1 MKRCTCFFSKTI
13 RGCFLIGLVL
23 LLTVSRSFAQNSSTG
38 YYYSKNGLVEV
49 PINQGSVLVYFK
61 TSQITVS
68 AIHSQFECLRTITL
82 NEDKSDSLYAV
93 EVVVNGKYPSEVA
106 ALKNRT
112 DVFDVEPV
120 LGTTNR
126 YPVSNMFYVKL
137 YQESDTSV
145 LENVANYYRASVNR
159 RVPYCGLWYE
169 LSVNKNSY
177 ANALAA
183 SVEFGETEL
192 FAAVDPG
199 VVYEVQ
205 LYDTPCA
212 TDSLFD
218 DQWGLDAI
226 NACDA
231 WEITTGDTNI
241 HVAVIDQ
248 GVDLSH
254 REFSNLNVTA
264 SYDTYNGS
272 NIYGTHGTLVSG
284 VIFSNHDN
292 NNIAGVAP
300 DASLIKICD
309 TIIGLF
315 EDMMPRMTIAF
326 NYAVAHGADV
336 INNSWG
342 GPCSYDHWTFP
353 RWFMDDA
360 IENALNNGR
369 NGKGCVVVFASGNY
383 NPYLSGFSSVTYPA
397 NAMDGILA
405 VGSMNSNYHR
415 SDFSCYGAELDV
427 VAPGEGIYTTTLNNQ
442 YEDAANGTSFAAPH
456 VSGVAALMLSVNPNM
471 TSKQVSRIIE
481 GTATKLTGYS
491 TVYNNTHKS
500 GGWNTQVGYGLLNAA
515 TAVQSAQNLTLK
527 DLYVKDNQNDDGTE
541 YNNTSTAINSSP
553 DIKVYSL
560 STGIEVTDLV
570 YGSLYEIRL
579 TLRNDR
585 STSATISPSK
595 IKVYWTVETGN
606 IMWRNTWDNAGLSFC
621 GLPICG
627 YVSPTQQTDI
637 VVPGNGYTVVT
648 IPFTAP
654 VFSTATCSLDP
665 QPQSIALVALV
676 DDGNLIVGENDDTM
690 PIDMFVRA
698 NNNVA
703 WHDYTMS
710 DGFVFPF
717 DPSLPKR
724 GLFGVS
730 PNPSDGRITVTV
742 SSGIQG
748 EQFALVVV
756 NSFGNIVRKEVL
768 GDRTQVVNMEGLPTG
783 SYSVY
788 LLSSGIPI
796 DVTTLIIN

>member
-1 MKRCTCFFSKTI
+1 MLTI
-13 RGCFLIGLVL
+13 P
-23 LLTVSRSFAQNSSTG
+23 RSTAQNTPKG
-38 YYYSKNGLVEV
+38 YYYSENGLVEV

-61 TSQITVS
+61 TAQISVS

-82 NEDKSDSLYAV
+82 NEDKSDSLFAV

-145 LENVANYYRASVNR
+145 LKNVANYFGASVNR

-177 ANALAA
+177 VNALEA
-183 SVEFGETEL
+183 SVEFWETEL
-192 FAAVDPG
+192 FADVDPG
-199 VVYEVQ
+199 MIFEVQ
-205 LYDTPCA
+205 LYDMPCV
-212 TDSLFD
+212 TDSMYNL
-218 DQWGLDAI
+218 QWGLDAI

-231 WEITTGDTNI
+231 WQITTGDTGV

-248 GVDLSH
+248 GVDMTH

-264 SYDTYNGS
+264 SYNVPDGANVAYLHGD
-272 NIYGTHGTLVSG
+272 HGTSVAS
-284 VIFSNHDN
+284 VIFAGQNDYRMAG
-292 NNIAGVAP
+292 IAPG
-300 DASLIKICD
+300 ASLLNISD
-309 TIIGLF
+309 TIGYTSIE
-315 EDMMPRMTIAF
+315 EDFLSRMASAID
-326 NYAVAHGADV
+326 YAVEHDAHI

-342 GPCSYDHWTFP
+342 MLYDNDPWNFTV
-353 RWFMDDA
+353 RLLNDA
-360 IENALNNGR
+360 INNALVNGR
-369 NGKGCVVVFASGNY
+369 NGKGCVVVFAAGNRKT
-383 NPYLSGFSSVTYPA
+383 NEPYSVRYPA
-397 NAMDGILA
+397 NAIDGILA
-405 VGSMNSNYHR
+405 VGAVNSSLQR
-415 SDFSCYGAELDV
+415 WGESCYGTELDI
-427 VAPGEGIYTTTLNNQ
+427 VAPGAQIYFAMRHNSYYT
-442 YEDAANGTSFAAPH
+442 YSGTSLAAPH
-456 VSGVAALMLSVNPNM
+456 VSGVAALMLSVNSNI
-471 TSKQVSRIIE
+471 TNGQVSRIIE
-481 GTATKLTGYS
+481 GTAVKLSGY
-491 TVYNNTHKS
+491 TPVYDNTHKF
-500 GGWNTQVGYGLLNAA
+500 GGWNNQVGYGLLNAA
-515 TAVQSAQNLTLK
+515 AAVQSAQNLALK

-541 YNNTSTAINSSP
+541 CNNTSTAINSSP

-560 STGIEVTDLV
+560 STGIEVTNLV
-570 YGSLYEIRL
+570 YGSQYEIML

-585 STSATISPSK
+585 NTSATISPSK

-606 IMWRNTWDNAGLSFC
+606 IVWRNTWDNAGLSFC

-676 DDGNLIVGENDDTM
+676 DDGNLIVGENDGTM

-703 WHDYTMS
+703 WHNYTMS

-724 GLFGVS
+724 GLFSVS

-742 SSGIQG
+742 SPDIQG
-748 EQFALVVV
+748 EQFAIVVV
-756 NSFGNIVRKEVL
+756 NSFGNIVRKEML
-768 GDRTQVVNMEGLPTG
+768 GGRTQVVNMEGLPTG

-788 LLSSGIPI
+788 LLSSDIPI
-796 DVTTLIIN
+796 DVTTIIIN